1 MIIKKTNLEG
11 VFEIENQIFKDHR
24 GLFVKTFHSKIFADN
39 DLEVNF
45 KESFYSISKKNV
57 LRGMHFQCPPHD
69 HVKLVYVASGE
80 IMDVA
85 VDIRQQSPTFGN
97 WYSTVLSSK
106 NARSLYMGKG
116 FAHGFLALS
125 DLAIVVYLTS
135 SVHSPESDS
144 GIRWDSFGFEW
155 GVEKP
160 IISDRDANFN
170 PL

>member
-1 MIIKKTNLEG
+1 
-11 VFEIENQIFKDHR
+11 
-24 GLFVKTFHSKIFADN
+24 
-39 DLEVNF
+39 
-45 KESFYSISKKNV
+45 
-57 LRGMHFQCPPHD
+57 MHFQCPPHD
-69 HVKLVYVASGE
+69 HVKLVYVTSGE